1 MTNPATLDA
10 STAPSLRAAFAHCA
24 DVTRRH
30 SSTFYLGSAL
40 FPPVQRKAVRV
51 VYAVCRSG
59 DDAVDEAPNRIEA
72 ERRLAAWWAQ
82 VERAFRG
89 EADPMH
95 PLGRALA
102 WLLAR
107 YDVPLHAFEEL
118 RLGLVSDLTRERV
131 DTVDELLVYCRRVG
145 GVIGLLVAP
154 ICGYRGGDRTL
165 AQALAL
171 GEAMQLTNIVRDVGE
186 DFARG
191 RIYLPTE
198 LLERH
203 GVTVADL
210 RSGVPSQRYQAVLH
224 ELVVL
229 ADSLYRRGWGGIGK
243 LQGTAAWAVAFAALN
258 YQAILA
264 KVEKNGY
271 DNLTRRAYVA
281 PLERVSLLPRTV
293 ALVLGGR
300 AGW

>member
-1 MTNPATLDA
+1 MTNPATLDTPTVPA
-10 STAPSLRAAFAHCA
+10 MRAAFAYCA

-40 FPPVQRKAVRV
+40 LAPRQRKAVRV

-59 DDAVDEAPNRIEA
+59 DDAVDEAPNPVEA
-72 ERRLAAWWAQ
+72 KRRLEAWWDQ
-82 VERAFRG
+82 VERAYRG
-89 EADPMH
+89 EADLTR
-95 PLGRALA
+95 PLGRALD

-107 YDVPLHAFEEL
+107 YDVPFHAFEEL

-165 AQALAL
+165 ADALAL

-191 RIYLPTE
+191 RIYLPSE

-203 GVTVADL
+203 GVTVGDL
-210 RSGVPSQRYQAVLH
+210 RSGVPSRRYQALLH

-243 LQGTAAWAVAFAALN
+243 LEGTAAWAVAFAALN

-271 DNLTRRAYVA
+271 DNLTRRAFVA

-293 ALVLGGR
+293 ALVLAGR
-300 AGW
+300 TGR

>member
-1 MTNPATLDA
+1 MTNPATHDKVR
-10 STAPSLRAAFAHCA
+10 APDMRAAFAYCA

-30 SSTFYLGSAL
+30 SSTFHFGSAL
-40 FPPVQRKAVRV
+40 FPPLQRRAVRV

-59 DDAVDEAPNRIEA
+59 DDAVDEAPNAVEA
-72 ERRLAAWWAQ
+72 GRRLEAWWEQ
-82 VERAFRG
+82 VERAYRDD
-89 EADPMH
+89 ADLAS

-107 YDVPLHAFEEL
+107 YDVPFQAFDEL

-131 DTVDELLVYCRRVG
+131 DTIDELLLYCRRVG

-154 ICGYRGGDRTL
+154 ICGFRGGDQTL
-165 AQALAL
+165 ADAVAL

-191 RIYLPTE
+191 RVYLPTE
-198 LLERH
+198 LLERY
-203 GVTVADL
+203 GVTVVDL
-210 RSGVPSQRYQAVLH
+210 RSGVPSTQYRALLH

-229 ADSLYRRGWGGIGK
+229 ADSLYRRGWGGIGR
-243 LQGTAAWAVAFAALN
+243 LHGTAAWAVAFAALN

-271 DNLTRRAYVA
+271 DNLTRRAFVA

-293 ALVLGGR
+293 ALVLAGR
-300 AGW
+300 AGR